1 MTLPELEAESAT
13 SDLVAPEGQPTD
25 GAVEGENQ
33 EPTQPPDA
41 DSTETAE
48 TGDLPPLLAGKYTST
63 EELVKGYQNAT
74 SEASRLAAELAGYRK
89 GVEAVKGNKP
99 ETTAPEYTPDQL
111 KSWKTGHL
119 AKLADAQAAKRLA
132 MKDGDYE
139 TARKFEEEAATSANQ
154 ISLIDD
160 KLRELDMTRATR
172 ASRQEGATHKVMSE
186 AQNVLRK
193 YQSQLVDGTPLN
205 AKATE
210 LWQHYLDM
218 GHADNAVT
226 QAQAVLLAAELVG
239 AKPSGDTSTRKTLTN
254 SIKSA
259 LKQGVVA
266 GAGKAKATTG
276 TNPDFMAMSDQE
288 FIAYKRER
296 GWD

>member
-1 MTLPELEAESAT
+1 MPDLQAEDAT
-13 SDLVAPEGQPTD
+13 SNSVAPEGQPTE
-25 GAVEGENQ
+25 GAVEGDIQ
-33 EPTQPPDA
+33 APDQTPDA
-41 DSTETAE
+41 NSTETPDPE
-48 TGDLPPLLAGKYTST
+48 QPPQLLAGKYTST

-74 SEASRLAAELAGYRK
+74 SEASRLAAELAGFKK
-89 GVEAVKGNKP
+89 GVE
-99 ETTAPEYTPDQL
+99 TAKSGTKEPAAQEYTPDQL
-111 KSWKTGHL
+111 RSWKTGHL
-119 AKLADAQAAKRLA
+119 SKLSDAQAAKRLA
-132 MKDGDYE
+132 LKDGDYE
-139 TARKFEEEAATSANQ
+139 TARKFEEEANASAHQ
-154 ISLIDD
+154 VSLIDD
-160 KLRELDMTRATR
+160 KLRELDMTRMTR
-172 ASRQEGATHKVMSE
+172 ATRQEGATKTVMAE
-186 AQNVLRK
+186 AQSVLRK

-226 QAQAVLLAAELVG
+226 QAQAVLLAAELIG
-239 AKPSGDTSTRKTLTN
+239 AKPSGDTQTRQTLTK
-254 SIKSA
+254 SIQSA

-276 TNPDFMAMSDQE
+276 SLPDFTAMSDQE